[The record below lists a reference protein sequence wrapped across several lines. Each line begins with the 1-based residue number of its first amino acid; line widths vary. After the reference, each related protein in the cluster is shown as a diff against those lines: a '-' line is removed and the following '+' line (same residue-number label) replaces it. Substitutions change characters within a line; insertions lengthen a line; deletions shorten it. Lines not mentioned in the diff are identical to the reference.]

1 METNSRGIV
10 RNDVIV
16 RLKEIIFE
24 KIFFF
29 HQILLEIADFMKI
42 HTGDAD
48 LLYFAQFDGC
58 KKNFLLKLRREI
70 SSG

>member
-1 METNSRGIV
+1 MLLFGWKKSY
-10 RNDVIV
+10 
-16 RLKEIIFE
+16 LKKII
-24 KIFFF
+24 FF

-58 KKNFLLKLRREI
+58 KKDFLLKLRREI